1 MKTLKKKHDRYS
13 FGAKKNMIVSNTTL
27 CMELCFEPKP
37 IDEDIMVENTA
48 NRTENISKFEQKK
61 KKMAQ

>member
-1 MKTLKKKHDRYS
+1 
-13 FGAKKNMIVSNTTL
+13 MIVSNTTL

-48 NRTENISKFEQKK
+48 DRTENISKFEKIK
-61 KKMAQ
+61 NKNGAIKYELAQ